1 VIGYDG
7 ASRSCKQTPQGTY
20 DSLGEC
26 VQLAKCY
33 QNYIA
38 ATAAPTAAL
47 TAALPTYCNETL
59 KPNTECMIMEGPAMG
74 VKGLVDNI
82 SVTNTGEKVY
92 IKFDS
97 PYTKMVTASGEAKY
111 YQGPISDY
119 KPCNWS
125 TYTPQTQQGAYVIR
139 VGSGSECSAPLCW
152 TTANAQKGQCMG
164 GWQLNGGSCI
174 DPAGSNKCSPYNLS
188 GMATY
193 NDDLLNN
200 WVNACGVSN
209 PSGCQ

>member
-1 VIGYDG
+1 
-7 ASRSCKQTPQGTY
+7 
-20 DSLGEC
+20 
-26 VQLAKCY
+26 
-33 QNYIA
+33 
-38 ATAAPTAAL
+38 
-47 TAALPTYCNETL
+47 
-59 KPNTECMIMEGPAMG
+59 MIMEGSAMG

-111 YQGPISDY
+111 FQGPISDY

-139 VGSGSECSAPLCW
+139 VGSGSECSAAPLLCW
-152 TTANAQKGQCMG
+152 TSANAQKGQCMG
-164 GWQLNGGSCI
+164 GWQLNGDSCI

-193 NDDLLNN
+193 NDDMLNN

-209 PSGCQ
+209 PPGCQ